1 MRTFTEYDFEHTPSR
16 ACVSDQR
23 FSYCLY
29 VPTSFR
35 DRMPA
40 ACPLMLVMHGTD
52 RVNQTMR
59 DYFSATAQAT
69 GSIILAPLFPVG
81 VGEPTDLDGYK
92 YLSHR
97 GIRYDLLLRSM
108 IDEVA
113 AHYEI
118 AFERVVVFGFSGGA
132 HFAHRYAY
140 LYPESLSGVAV
151 AAPGMVTLLDGT
163 QDMWAGTRNIGEHFG
178 RPVNLA
184 KLSRVPFLLLVGAND
199 NAPHMFDVSQFG
211 ITPVHLAR
219 IGPTRITRLQALR
232 DNLRSHKIHADYLE
246 VPAAGHVFE
255 PLANAALPFL
265 QTHLQ
270 RTA

>member
-1 MRTFTEYDFEHTPSR
+1 MRTFTDYDFEQTPSR
-16 ACVSDQR
+16 ACTRDQR

-29 VPTSFR
+29 VPPSFR
-35 DRMPA
+35 ERMPA
-40 ACPLMLVMHGTD
+40 ACTLMLVIHGTD

-69 GSIILAPLFPVG
+69 RSIILAPLFPVG
-81 VGEPTDLDGYK
+81 VGEPNEHDGYK

-113 AHYEI
+113 QHYGI
-118 AFERVVVFGFSGGA
+118 AFEKSVIFGFSGGA

-140 LYPESLSGVAV
+140 LYPDSLGAVAV
-151 AAPGMVTLLDGT
+151 AAPGMVTLLD
-163 QDMWAGTRNIGEHFG
+163 DSCDIWAGTRNIEQTFG
-178 RPVNLA
+178 CSISLA
-184 KLSRVPFLLLVGAND
+184 KLSRVPFQLLVGAND
-199 NAPHMFDVSQFG
+199 NAPHTVDVTPFG
-211 ITPVHLAR
+211 ITSTHLER

-232 DNLRSHKIHADYLE
+232 DNLRSHDIGVEYRE
-246 VPAAGHVFE
+246 VPGAGHVFE
-255 PLANAALPFL
+255 PLAQAAQTFL

-270 RTA
+270 RAD